1 MNTIGNNIKRLRQ
14 KMGWSQGQ
22 AAKKLNISIPAFSK
36 IETGLTEINIKRL
49 HQIAELFKVSTVD
62 ILSKQDEHPMLMDAE
77 KINGL
82 KARIS
87 EKEGEIIKLQKR
99 IIELF
104 EELEKR

>member
-22 AAKKLNISIPAFSK
+22 AAKNLNISIPAFSK

-49 HQIAELFKVSTVD
+49 HQIADLFKVSTVD
-62 ILSKQDEHPMLMDAE
+62 ILSEQHEHPMLLDSE
-77 KINGL
+77 KINKL
-82 KARIS
+82 KADIS
-87 EKEGEIIKLQKR
+87 EKEREIIKLQKR

-104 EELEKR
+104 EELEKK